1 MKLTN
6 SDSNKI
12 GIAAEGLRSSA
23 FRKLAQE
30 ELKFSNTVVASG
42 LDLLM
47 IGTTSGRQKRERKV
61 PSRYVSQC
69 KNSRIFLHSRLFF
82 VKSILHTLGIKTRTP
97 SLIQVLACRQPMPK
111 RLRLL

>member
-61 PSRYVSQC
+61 PSRYEFKKFFC
-69 KNSRIFLHSRLFF
+69 TFRLFF
-82 VKSILHTLGIKTRTP
+82 VKSILYTLGIKTRTP